1 MGPFM
6 FAKFLKGT
14 QSFVGNMGEWS
25 GKGGEMMWKESS
37 INRFVTSEIH
47 IHIHIESLL
56 SPYFRK
62 KCVV

>member
-1 MGPFM
+1 M
-6 FAKFLKGT
+6 FAKFLRGT
-14 QSFVGNMGEWS
+14 QSFVGNAGEWS

-37 INRFVTSEIH
+37 INRLVTSEIH

-56 SPYFRK
+56 SPYFKK